1 MKRRSEV
8 AAALSMLAL
17 TGCGSSSTVDAS
29 VKEDFQHGISEIR
42 GTHDSKKLR
51 ARVVQ
56 TLRTLRQDRAR
67 TAAGRRARA
76 LAVQGFAWTLK
87 GIESRIDFV
96 ENDSGNIEAATRD
109 AARADRA
116 LKRGAS
122 LLRAAGRV
130 LGVHV
135 PSLNGY

>member
-1 MKRRSEV
+1 M
-8 AAALSMLAL
+8 
-17 TGCGSSSTVDAS
+17 
-29 VKEDFQHGISEIR
+29 
-42 GTHDSKKLR
+42 
-51 ARVVQ
+51 
-56 TLRTLRQDRAR
+56 
-67 TAAGRRARA
+67 
-76 LAVQGFAWTLK
+76 QGFAWTLK